1 MFFLPRNMCQDVFL
15 TINATASPPPPNHP
29 DPMIDISSH
38 CCLLPASIAIRPA
51 ISVPTYHQLGSCV
64 PTYHQLWSMWTISPH
79 YLCKYLGLLWASAF
93 IFHHYRSVNT
103 TTTTTNCGNLW
114 DILSLRDFSKTWVFP
129 SKPVSWPIQ
138 TTQYTY
144 YYCILSH
151 YSRHYKKC
159 HLRLQVSGKLN
170 VIEI

>member
-1 MFFLPRNMCQDVFL
+1 MWNRGF
-15 TINATASPPPPNHP
+15 PPPPHHP

-64 PTYHQLWSMWTISPH
+64 PTYHQLGSMWTISPH

-114 DILSLRDFSKTWVFP
+114 EILSLRDFSKTWVFP
-129 SKPVSWPIQ
+129 SKPESWPIQ
-138 TTQYTY
+138 TTHIIQDIT
-144 YYCILSH
+144 
-151 YSRHYKKC
+151 K
-159 HLRLQVSGKLN
+159 N
-170 VIEI
+170 VIIDSRFRENSMWSKSENINSFDDIFINEAFC